1 MEIHEI
7 EIARLSLEPNDIVVL
22 KLDDN
27 MLLTYEDAICI
38 NEKMGEVF
46 PDHKTMILHK
56 ADIKV
61 VRNVLPVL

>member
-1 MEIHEI
+1 MEIKEI

-22 KLDDN
+22 KLDDD
-27 MLLTYEDAICI
+27 LFLTDDDANCI
-38 NEKMGEVF
+38 NEKMAEVF